1 MPSTFSP
8 NLRIELIGNG
18 EQAGNWGSTT
28 NTNLGTLVED
38 AISGYATV
46 SVTTA
51 DQAFTFADG
60 ASDQARNAMIEL
72 TTTTGAA
79 FDVYAPPSPKLYVIY
94 NASSFTATVYNSTV
108 AGNTTAAGTGVA
120 VPAGRRLFVM
130 TDGAD
135 FSLVTAPASSANT
148 PNTLVERDGSGDFA
162 AGTITASLTGNVT
175 GNASGSAATLATPRT
190 LSIGGTGKT
199 FNGSADVTWTVTE
212 INANLPGSVVFFAM
226 NTAPT
231 GYLKANG
238 ALVSRATYAAL
249 FAAIGTTYGAGDG
262 STTFALP
269 DLRGEFIRGWSDG
282 RSVDSGRAFGS
293 AQLDAMQGHIHSV
306 ADISHLGGGFP
317 AGPDANA
324 YGSNTRFSGGPLNDG
339 TNGTPRVASETRA
352 RNIALLACIK
362 F

>member
-38 AISGYATV
+38 AISGYETV

-51 DQAFTFADG
+51 NQAFTHADG
-60 ASDQARNAMIEL
+60 AADQARNAMIEL
-72 TTTTGAA
+72 TTTTGAV
-79 FDVYAPPSPKLYVIY
+79 FNVYAPPSPKLYVIY
-94 NASSFTATVYNSTV
+94 NASAHAATVFNSTV
-108 AGNTTAAGTGVA
+108 VGNTTAAGTGVA
-120 VPAGRRLFVM
+120 VPAGRRIFVM
-130 TDGAD
+130 SDGTD
-135 FSLVTAPASSANT
+135 FSLVTPPASSVNT

-175 GNASGSAATLATPRT
+175 GNVTGNASGSAATLATPRT
-190 LSIGGTGKT
+190 LSIGGAGKT
-199 FNGSADVTWTVTE
+199 FNGSADVTWTATE
-212 INANLPGSVVFFAM
+212 INANLPGAVFYFAM

-249 FAAIGTTYGAGDG
+249 FAAIGTTFGAGDG

-269 DLRGEFIRGWSDG
+269 DLRGEFIRGWDDG
-282 RSVDSGRAFGS
+282 RGVDSGRAFGTFQDQAFASHSHGVVVRHDFS
-293 AQLDAMQGHIHSV
+293 A
-306 ADISHLGGGFP
+306 
-317 AGPDANA
+317 
-324 YGSNTRFSGGPLNDG
+324 NTPNPPFIAG
-339 TNGTPRVASETRA
+339 TNINNQTNTLSTNAAGGSETRP
-352 RNIALLACIK
+352 RNVALLACIK